1 LVQLY
6 QTSAFVDKAKSST
19 CHEAESSMLAHHIKA
34 HAVHLCLVHPEA
46 GVAHDQH
53 LGLAAM
59 AEGAELLQ
67 PNTGRN

>member
-1 LVQLY
+1 
-6 QTSAFVDKAKSST
+6 
-19 CHEAESSMLAHHIKA
+19 
-34 HAVHLCLVHPEA
+34 VHPEA

-67 PNTGRN
+67 PQTSSRRVGILVSPQHMVCQRGVVQRR